1 MELIETTN
9 WGMTKRHFATVE
21 SIEAS
26 HEGGSGYPLCTSG
39 GHRTWTQEY
48 KDPSRMR
55 YSGKVGPR
63 IKDLPLCKRCEKK
76 AAEL

>member
-9 WGMTKRHFATVE
+9 WGMRKRHLATRE
-21 SIEAS
+21 ALDAS
-26 HEGGSGYPLCTSG
+26 HEGSSAMPLCSG
-39 GHRTWTQEY
+39 NYRTWTQEF
-48 KDPSRMR
+48 KDASRMQ

-76 AAEL
+76 AAES